1 MKDWLVSI
9 RVRVGLAV
17 VAVVGLLWSWCLY
30 PAANRYSILRCTI
43 SYLGSPDADRN
54 PDGWRVYQVGMTSL
68 ILLMLGFLADRHR
81 RCVRG
86 AWSLSGVASV
96 PLFAAMGLLLSS
108 VWIPDS
114 RSGDWFGMTS
124 SQVHTRLAI
133 LAIPVMGL
141 GLFLDTIGAFR
152 DGMRFV
158 ALWPAHLFAAV
169 VGVGFWQLA
178 EWERMCRLD
187 KSLKH
192 WPGDGLHS
200 TPLWEWIL
208 FVYLVGH
215 ILWMARRKGWSEPLQ
230 SSKFE
235 GGSGA

>member
-9 RVRVGLAV
+9 RARVGLSV
-17 VAVVGLLWSWCLY
+17 VAVVGLLWAWWLY

-124 SQVHTRLAI
+124 SQMHTRLAI

-141 GLFLDTIGAFR
+141 GLFLDTVGAFR
-152 DGMRFV
+152 DGVRFV
-158 ALWPAHLFAAV
+158 ALCDLRTDCMLRPTRKATL
-169 VGVGFWQLA
+169 
-178 EWERMCRLD
+178 
-187 KSLKH
+187 
-192 WPGDGLHS
+192 LH
-200 TPLWEWIL
+200 
-208 FVYLVGH
+208 H
-215 ILWMARRKGWSEPLQ
+215 I
-230 SSKFE
+230 
-235 GGSGA
+235 